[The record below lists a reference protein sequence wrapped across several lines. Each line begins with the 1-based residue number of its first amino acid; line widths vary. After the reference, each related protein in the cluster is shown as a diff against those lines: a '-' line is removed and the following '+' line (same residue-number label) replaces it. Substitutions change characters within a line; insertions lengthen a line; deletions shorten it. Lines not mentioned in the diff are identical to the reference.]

1 MANTLTSLVPTIYE
15 ALDEVSRER
24 VGFIPNVSR
33 NSSAERAAL
42 NQSILIPIVPAT
54 TAEAANTPAVTA
66 PDTGDQSIGNV
77 ELTISKSYHIPVRWN
92 GEETRGL
99 QNAGTYNTINK
110 DRFKQA
116 FRRLG
121 NLIEAD
127 LASSYK
133 YASRA
138 YGTAG
143 TTPFGT
149 AANMADFAGVRRI
162 LDDNGCPEDELK
174 LVLNN
179 AAMEKLRGVHSE
191 LFKANEA
198 GTTEML
204 RHGRV
209 ARLQGFDIGQ
219 SGQVATHTKGTTTD
233 ATLTSTDYA
242 VGSTTLTLASTGTG
256 TIVEGDFVNIAGE
269 NNGIKYGVRTG
280 DADVSGGGTVV
291 LNNPGLTIAQ
301 TTNTS
306 VIAPIA
312 NFSANLAFHK
322 SAIQLVTRMP
332 ALPEGGD
339 AASEREFMVDPHT
352 GIVFEIALYK
362 QFRQN
367 VIHVALA
374 WGWKAIKQEHI
385 AVLLG

>member
-1 MANTLTSLVPTIYE
+1 MANTLTGLIPTMYE
-15 ALDEVSRER
+15 ALDKVSRER
-24 VGFIPNVSR
+24 VGFLPNVSR
-33 NSSAERAAL
+33 DSSAERAAL
-42 NQSILIPIVPAT
+42 NQSILVPIVPAT
-54 TAEAANTPAVTA
+54 TAEAANTPGVTA
-66 PDTGDQSIGNV
+66 PDTGDQTIGNV
-77 ELTISKSYHIPVRWN
+77 EITISKSYHIPVRWN

-99 QNAGTYNTINK
+99 LNAGTYQTINR
-110 DRFKQA
+110 DRFMQA

-121 NLIEAD
+121 NLMEAD

-143 TTPFGT
+143 QTPFGT

-162 LDDNGCPEDELK
+162 LDDNGAPEDDLK
-174 LVLNN
+174 LILSN

-191 LFKANEA
+191 LFKVNEA
-198 GTTEML
+198 GSSDML
-204 RHGRV
+204 RNGMV

-219 SGQVATHTKGTTTD
+219 SGQVALHTAGTTTD

-242 VGSTTLTLASTGTG
+242 VGSTSLTLASTGTG
-256 TIVEGDFVNIAGE
+256 TILEGDFVNIAGE
-269 NNGIKYGVRTG
+269 NNGIKYGVRSG

-322 SAIQLVTRMP
+322 SAIQLVTRVP
-332 ALPEGGD
+332 AKPEGGD
-339 AASEREFMVDPHT
+339 SADDTALLVDPVT
-352 GIVFEIALYK
+352 GIVFEVAIYR
-362 QFRQN
+362 QFLQN
-367 VIHVALA
+367 VIHVRVA